1 MVSLRKSGTPKNGVP
16 SVILFTVRIP
26 KMYIMPILG
35 YFERYDMEKECVN
48 IMLRKDGGYI
58 GKFYISCDN
67 SGRGIP
73 QASS

>member
-1 MVSLRKSGTPKNGVP
+1 
-16 SVILFTVRIP
+16 
-26 KMYIMPILG
+26 MYIMPILG
-35 YFERYDMEKECVN
+35 CFERYDMEKECVN
-48 IMLRKDGGYI
+48 ITLRKDGGCI